1 MFASEIYRKIHYKEN
16 DDDREN
22 DKYHGSGGDNDIDRV
37 GYGITD

>member
-16 DDDREN
+16 D
-22 DKYHGSGGDNDIDRV
+22 KYHGSGGDNDIDRM